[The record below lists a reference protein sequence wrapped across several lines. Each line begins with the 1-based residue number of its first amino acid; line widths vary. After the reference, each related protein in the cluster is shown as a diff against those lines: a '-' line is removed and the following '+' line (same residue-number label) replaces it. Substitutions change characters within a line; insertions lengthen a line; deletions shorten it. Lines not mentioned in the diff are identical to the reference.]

1 MDFQTA
7 NLIYGLLAIV
17 GLVILAWLAVL
28 AIAARFSETAADGL
42 DSLRERLAPGAVAA
56 AAIVAALAMAGSL
69 YYSEVVHL
77 VPCALCWFQ
86 RICMYPL
93 VLLLGIAAFRRDIG
107 IRVYAIPLAAIG
119 AVISVYHLLLEW
131 KILEVSLVCEVDNP
145 CSSVLFRQFGFI
157 SLPFLAL
164 TAFLLV
170 IAFLLIPERRRAD
183 KTAQGHSF
191 GASVDE
197 REA

>member
-1 MDFQTA
+1 MDFETVT
-7 NLIYGLLAIV
+7 LIYGLLTIV
-17 GLVILAWLAVL
+17 GIVILLWLAVL
-28 AIAARFSETAADGL
+28 AIAARFSDAAADGL
-42 DSLRERLAPGAVAA
+42 ESMRERLAPGAITA
-56 AAIVAALAMAGSL
+56 AAIVAVLAMGGSL
-69 YYSEVVHL
+69 YYSEIVHF

-86 RICMYPL
+86 RIAMYPL

-131 KILEVSLVCEVDNP
+131 KLVEVSLVCEVDNP

-164 TAFLLV
+164 TAFLLI
-170 IAFLLIPERRRAD
+170 IAFLLIPHRD
-183 KTAQGHSF
+183 DDTQ
-191 GASVDE
+191 DE
-197 REA
+197 PDDTEAGPEG

>member
-1 MDFQTA
+1 MDFQTV
-7 NLIYGLLAIV
+7 NLVYGLLTIV
-17 GLVILAWLAVL
+17 GIVILAWLAIL
-28 AIAARFSETAADGL
+28 AVAARFSDAAADGL
-42 DSLRERLAPGAVAA
+42 EAMRERLAPGAIAA
-56 AAIVAALAMAGSL
+56 AAIVAALAMGGSL

-131 KILEVSLVCEVDNP
+131 HIVEVSLVCEVDNP
-145 CSSVLFRQFGFI
+145 CSTVLFRQFGFI

-164 TAFLLV
+164 TAFLLI
-170 IAFLLIPERRRAD
+170 IAFLLIPHRRRSAED
-183 KTAQGHSF
+183 AIED
-191 GASVDE
+191 A
-197 REA
+197 